1 MKKILIYASLLT
13 LMSWINQIPASFAQ
27 DSSELKIDPLLMIS
41 LKECRHITGILG
53 DDLFHGWDFKS
64 TPILFYRPN
73 VQELLINYPHQPK
86 GFSLY
91 TGFNPLHDKKI
102 YIRNGATTIAYDD
115 QNTSIEI
122 DSIPILVVADPFSTM
137 RNQMRDMIGR
147 PKEFTDQWLTN
158 WQFIPDPY
166 FKLEVILHEAFH
178 VYQNR
183 MAPDKYADESV
194 VSQYPLL
201 DPENNA
207 LYVLEGNI
215 LKDAILAQQP
225 EARRE
230 ALKKFVAVRIYR
242 QSRLDSS
249 WVEYENLNEYQ
260 EGLAKYVEYKF
271 MQLGEGIKPI
281 KEMQYHQG
289 FNGYRGVLLKKF
301 QAAIDNMVSIVA
313 VNDDRFGNKF
323 GSGPLRFKLYDLGA
337 CEALLLDGILP
348 NWEDKIFEP
357 RVYLIDLLRQSVL
370 LTKEEMKQYLDKA
383 KKEYKYDEAY
393 QSKLEFEKEGNRKIE
408 EKVASILKT
417 EKTLVKISYGSLTQ
431 TVRIGRYTPFGVTQ
445 ISKQSAIYEMVPI
458 LVYFNKGCKIDFKQ
472 AIPVI
477 VDQDKKQIIFSVDA
491 PPSKFVSDNQN
502 KMDLDEFSLTSSMDI
517 HSENNIVSIQLK

>member
-1 MKKILIYASLLT
+1 
-13 LMSWINQIPASFAQ
+13 
-27 DSSELKIDPLLMIS
+27 
-41 LKECRHITGILG
+41 
-53 DDLFHGWDFKS
+53 LFHGWDFKS

-102 YIRNGATTIAYDD
+102 YIRDGATTIAYDD

-122 DSIPILVVADPFSTM
+122 DSIPVLVVADPFSTL
-137 RNQMRDMIGR
+137 RNQMTDMMGR
-147 PKEFTDQWLTN
+147 PREVTDQWLTK

-215 LKDAILAQQP
+215 LKDAVLAHQS

-230 ALKKFVAVRIYR
+230 ALKKFVAVRTYR

-458 LVYFNKGCKIDFKQ
+458 LVYFTKGCKLDFKQ